1 MKFLKVF
8 GIDRDKNLLDVFEVC
23 FILVKYILCDIYMQD
38 NIERKLKEF
47 GVFKK
52 EVNVYINEI
61 FGKIVG
67 DLKIKGLVDFMNLE
81 EFDYKFE
88 SLKEDWILCYFKCLI
103 FLKYFMEYKVDLIKN
118 CMNVDL

>member
-8 GIDRDKNLLDVFEVC
+8 GIDGDKNLSDVFEVC
-23 FILVKYILCDIYMQD
+23 FILAKYILCDIYMQD

>member
-8 GIDRDKNLLDVFEVC
+8 GIDGDKNLLDVFEVC

-67 DLKIKGLVDFMNLE
+67 VLKIKGLVDFMNLE

-88 SLKEDWILCYFKCLI
+88 SLKEEWILCYFKGLI